1 MPRTHLDD
9 PVVAAPRSFGA
20 RHPVAVLALII
31 LTLAVAA
38 YRARRGLS
46 MTDGY
51 APPLVPAPQGAA
63 VAP

>member
-1 MPRTHLDD
+1 MPSTHLDD

-20 RHPVAVLALII
+20 RHPVAVL
-31 LTLAVAA
+31 LAVGIPFVWIAQ
-38 YRARRGLS
+38 
-46 MTDGY
+46 MGY